1 MIDHRAHASAD
12 YAAGAERCQPPRE
25 HRRKSTPTSFGWWG
39 CVLGGRVE
47 SDYNANHDQNMI

>member
-1 MIDHRAHASAD
+1 MTDLDLTKLREMRRD
-12 YAAGAERCQPPRE
+12 TNRPRE

>member
-1 MIDHRAHASAD
+1 MTNHPTRA
-12 YAAGAERCQPPRE
+12 E
-25 HRRKSTPTSFGWWG
+25 WWR